1 MAAEALAQL
10 PPDQQFE
17 ICAKFIETGGDDGK
31 GTGVP
36 SMLGQGQKER
46 LECEP
51 PPLPVLVYA
60 HHVSHACLR
69 LTSVRLQVLQAVQV
83 WRRDGH
89 QAVAVVGDDE
99 GGRAYRGRRDA
110 DEV

>member
-36 SMLGQGQKER
+36 STLGQGQKER
-46 LECEP
+46 LECTP
-51 PPLPVLVYA
+51 
-60 HHVSHACLR
+60 SR
-69 LTSVRLQVLQAVQV
+69 LGL
-83 WRRDGH
+83 
-89 QAVAVVGDDE
+89 
-99 GGRAYRGRRDA
+99 
-110 DEV
+110 

>member
-51 PPLPVLVYA
+51 PPLPVDA
-60 HHVSHACLR
+60 HHLRVHAISHAC
-69 LTSVRLQVLQAVQV
+69 SF
-83 WRRDGH
+83 
-89 QAVAVVGDDE
+89 
-99 GGRAYRGRRDA
+99 
-110 DEV
+110 